1 VSEKVRNPYLWAFVV
16 GCLTVTLMRPLLRRE
31 PPPPPVLG
39 QVPKF
44 SLVGADG
51 RPFGSEDLRGHVY
64 VASFFFTRCPSI
76 CPTLMKDLAR
86 LQDRFRR
93 EGLDTIRL
101 VTITVD
107 PEHDTPQEL
116 GTAGE
121 HYGVDPARWILLTGP
136 RPAIRDL
143 AIGGFQVALGEAEN
157 AEGGLF
163 DIAHTGKLLL
173 VDASGALRGYYDTGD
188 LGVDEVFWRSKRVV
202 EEQAE

>member
-1 VSEKVRNPYLWAFVV
+1 MRQLFRNPFFWAFVV
-16 GCLTVTLMRPLLRRE
+16 GCAVITSMRPLLRRI
-31 PPPPPVLG
+31 PAPPPVLR
-39 QVPKF
+39 QIPPF
-44 SLVGADG
+44 TLVDAAGK
-51 RPFGSEDLRGHVY
+51 RFGSDDLRGHVY

-101 VTITVD
+101 VSITVD

-116 GTAGE
+116 GAAGKR
-121 HYGVDPARWILLTGP
+121 YGVDAARWILLTGP

-143 AIGGFQVALGEAEN
+143 AIGGFQVALGEPEN

-188 LGVDEVFWRSKRVV
+188 LGIDEVFWRSKRVV
-202 EEQAE
+202 EEQAG

>member
-1 VSEKVRNPYLWAFVV
+1 MRQLFRNPFFWAFVV
-16 GCLTVTLMRPLLRRE
+16 GCAVITSMRPLLRRIPA
-31 PPPPPVLG
+31 PPPALR
-39 QVPKF
+39 QVPPF
-44 SLVGADG
+44 ALVDATGK
-51 RPFGSEDLRGHVY
+51 PFGSDDLRGHVY